1 MNNTDIILGVLS
13 ILIILYVWFG
23 GDKSTEFSIL
33 ECRDTSH
40 ILEGSEVYRVLN
52 FNQDKPLSIRNNN
65 PINIKRFNSNNWYG
79 SNYRQGIFESF
90 ISPEAGLRA
99 SLIII
104 GANMEVTKS
113 VKDFVERIVSKE
125 AQNDLGVY
133 TRHLSSTL
141 GYRNKIKKQDRIK
154 VLKAMI
160 FLEGG
165 NEAVEYFSKYF
176 VCK

>member
-1 MNNTDIILGVLS
+1 MNTTDIILGVLLV
-13 ILIILYVWFG
+13 LIILYVWFG
-23 GDKSTEFSIL
+23 GNRDTEFTTL

-40 ILEGSEVYRVLN
+40 VLGINESKVYFNTGS
-52 FNQDKPLSIRNNN
+52 PLSVRNNN

-79 SNYRQGIFESF
+79 SNYRQGLFESF
-90 ISPEAGLRA
+90 ISPESGLRA
-99 SLIII
+99 SLIVIS
-104 GANMEVTKS
+104 ANIEATES
-113 VKDFVERIVSKE
+113 VKAFVERIVSKE
-125 AQNDLGVY
+125 SSNNLGVY

-141 GYRNKIKKQDRIK
+141 GYRGKIKKRDRIK
-154 VLKAMI
+154 VLKTMV